1 MLKMTTTALLSALL
15 TAASCEKTDPGKA
28 RPEPVQVPV
37 PPTEPA
43 PVVAPTASRSVS
55 ASEVP
60 APCVFPLPAQPP
72 PKTQNAASCPKDP
85 QGNYALPH
93 GKVTFVDTPGT
104 PEVDVELA
112 RKPEH
117 RERGLMYRTS
127 MSSDAGML
135 FTWEDEAERVFWMKN
150 TCLTLDMLFLSKE
163 GIIVGVVEH
172 VPTLNEAPR
181 TVPCKATH
189 VLEVN
194 AGWTRAHGVRPG
206 QRVQIDS

>member
-1 MLKMTTTALLSALL
+1 MVKTATALLSALL
-15 TAASCEKTDPGKA
+15 TAASCEKTDPAKA
-28 RPEPVQVPV
+28 RPEPV
-37 PPTEPA
+37 
-43 PVVAPTASRSVS
+43 
-55 ASEVP
+55 EVP
-60 APCVFPLPAQPP
+60 APRMEAPVPSKASSASPSVERPAEPCVFPLPAEP
-72 PKTQNAASCPKDP
+72 PKATNAASCPKDP

-93 GKVTFVDTPGT
+93 GKVTFVDTPGK

-127 MSSDAGML
+127 LGSDAGML
-135 FTWEDEAERVFWMKN
+135 FSWEDQAERVFWMKN
-150 TCLTLDMLFLSKE
+150 TCLALDMLFLDKD
-163 GIIVGVVEH
+163 GIIVGVVEQ
-172 VPTLNEAPR
+172 VTTLNQAPR

-194 AGWTRAHGVRPG
+194 AGWTRSHGVRPG